1 MDQQYTQDQLT
12 KWINTK
18 AMDLTSGVVQK
29 RLLNSNRAAGS
40 VTVGNLYFFKYD
52 PKHKA
57 KLPLYDKYPMAFPI
71 KMYGDGFLG
80 VNMHYLPIGQRK
92 QFVNS
97 INEYKKTSDLSRMDV
112 SAELFNELERTK
124 RIYQIIP
131 EAVHRYL
138 NTQLRSRFIQILPD
152 EYEKAVQLRIDEWV
166 IKG

>member
-1 MDQQYTQDQLT
+1 MAEYTQDELT
-12 KWINTK
+12 KWLNTK
-18 AMDLTSGVVQK
+18 AMNLTSGVVQK
-29 RLLNSNRAAGS
+29 KLLNSKRAAGS
-40 VTVGNLYFFKYD
+40 TTIGNLYFFKYD
-52 PKHKA
+52 PKHKM

-92 QFVNS
+92 QFVKNV
-97 INEYKKTSDLSRMDV
+97 NEYKETSDLSRVDV
-112 SAELFNELERTK
+112 SAELFYEMERTG
-124 RIYQIIP
+124 RIYDVMP

-138 NTQLRSRFIQILPD
+138 FTQVRSRFIQILPD